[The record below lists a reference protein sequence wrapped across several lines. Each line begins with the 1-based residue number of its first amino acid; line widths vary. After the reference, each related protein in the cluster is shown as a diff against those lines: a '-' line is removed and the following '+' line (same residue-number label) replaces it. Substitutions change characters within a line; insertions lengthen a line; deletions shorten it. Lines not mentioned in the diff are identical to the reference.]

1 MKRIITILLDEQP
14 HEIPAGSSL
23 AQLLALL
30 ERPPDSAATAV
41 NGRFV
46 AREARPGT
54 VLGRRRPGAAVQTHR
69 RRLRWKS
76 LKK

>member
-1 MKRIITILLDEQP
+1 MKRTITILLDEQP

-30 ERPPDSAATAV
+30 ERAPDSAATAV

-54 VLGRRRPGAAVQTHR
+54 VLKDGDQVLLFKPIVGG
-69 RRLRWKS
+69 
-76 LKK
+76 

>member
-1 MKRIITILLDEQP
+1 MKRTITILLDEQP

-30 ERPPDSAATAV
+30 ERAPDSAATAV

-54 VLGRRRPGAAVQTHR
+54 ELHDGDQVLMFKPIVGG
-69 RRLRWKS
+69 
-76 LKK
+76 